1 MNQILMGRNL
11 RNLSQMMGEGKART
25 SFKGIRVSRCAF
37 KVGKKE
43 VWPLYVMFFVH
54 IWGACFEGSS
64 LFEMY
69 PRILGS
75 LYLRAFLG
83 LNDAINYY
91 LAILTIVSNYLQ
103 EEYGL
108 QPIISPRSPA
118 SQRSSTIIPDGLLP
132 IAAST
137 SVSYTLPGGVAIGTS
152 VGQSQEKYIITPR
165 TQLISNRIEENRM
178 KSKNA
183 AENDRVERPR

>member
-25 SFKGIRVSRCAF
+25 SSKGIRVSRCAF

-43 VWPLYVMFFVH
+43 VWPFVCNVYCTH
-54 IWGACFEGSS
+54 LGACFEGSS

-91 LAILTIVSNYLQ
+91 LAILTLVS
-103 EEYGL
+103 
-108 QPIISPRSPA
+108 
-118 SQRSSTIIPDGLLP
+118 
-132 IAAST
+132 
-137 SVSYTLPGGVAIGTS
+137 
-152 VGQSQEKYIITPR
+152 K
-165 TQLISNRIEENRM
+165 
-178 KSKNA
+178 
-183 AENDRVERPR
+183 